1 MTLLNKSGDCRSW
14 EETWIAVTL
23 LEYCISG
30 IALSIARA
38 GSAEADSYCTND
50 RKLKGQCRGREAL
63 VFVM

>member
-1 MTLLNKSGDCRSW
+1 MTLLNKSGDYGSW
-14 EETWIAVTL
+14 EETWIGLNL

-30 IALSIARA
+30 IALSVAQA
-38 GSAEADSYCTND
+38 ESAEADGYCIND